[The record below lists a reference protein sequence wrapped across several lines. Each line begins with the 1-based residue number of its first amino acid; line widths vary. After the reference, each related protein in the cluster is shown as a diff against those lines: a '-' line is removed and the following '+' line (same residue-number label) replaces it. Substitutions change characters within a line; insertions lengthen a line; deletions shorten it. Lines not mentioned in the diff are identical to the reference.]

1 MNENNPLVLVVDP
14 DPTHQELL
22 DGMLEEHMTVLL
34 AGSAKECLE
43 IFNFKHPDLVILE
56 TNIPDMDGYKLCQKL
71 KASSGET
78 GCAIIF
84 LAEAMSLEEKMVGYR
99 HGCDDFIVKP
109 FQPEELLTKALRT
122 LEIKN
127 VQKKILQDSSD
138 AMHTALTA
146 MKHSSDMGL
155 ILRFMES
162 NAKCH
167 DFEDLG
173 RLLFE
178 LLREFSLQGSLLFK
192 AHGGDLFVGCQD
204 DSSDAMQLAM
214 CFDKEKF
221 VTKNNEL
228 VINQGNVSL
237 LINNMPVEDE
247 RVFSELKDV
256 LGMVMTSVSSRTQS
270 INVGLELSQERTS
283 GLDATIANCHVRMGN
298 VSHNLSLHTGE
309 ISIVMDN
316 LVSDIKEVSL
326 SLALS
331 DSQEASLLEVFDK
344 TLDKMNGTY
353 SRITHIEE
361 DFNVVL
367 QELNTLTAKLE

>member
-43 IFNFKHPDLVILE
+43 IFNFKQPDLVILE

-71 KASSGET
+71 KANSGET

-99 HGCDDFIVKP
+99 HGCDDFIEKP

-127 VQKKILQDSSD
+127 VQKKIMQESSD

-162 NAKCH
+162 NARCH
-167 DFEDLG
+167 TFEELG
-173 RLLFE
+173 QLLLD

-192 AHGGDLFVGCQD
+192 AHGGDLFVGCAD
-204 DSSDAMQLAM
+204 DSSEAMQLAM

-221 VTKNNEL
+221 VTKNNEM

-247 RVFSELKDV
+247 RVYSELKDV
-256 LGMVMTSVSSRTQS
+256 MGMVMTSVSSRTQS
-270 INVGLELSQERTS
+270 INVGLELSQERTT

-331 DSQEASLLEVFDK
+331 DTQEASLLEVFDK

-367 QELNTLTAKLE
+367 QELNTLTAKLG

>member
-1 MNENNPLVLVVDP
+1 MNLNNPLVLVVDP

-22 DGMLEEHMTVLL
+22 DGMLEEDMTVLL

-43 IFNFKHPDLVILE
+43 IFNFKQPDLVILE

-122 LEIKN
+122 LEIKS
-127 VQKKILQDSSD
+127 VQKKILQESSD

-167 DFEDLG
+167 GFEDLG
-173 RLLFE
+173 QLLFE
-178 LLREFSLQGSLLFK
+178 LLREFSLHGSLLFK

-204 DSSDAMQLAM
+204 DSSEAMQLAM

-221 VTKNNEL
+221 VSKNNEL

-237 LINNMPVEDE
+237 LIIDMPVEDE
-247 RVFSELKDV
+247 RVYSELKDV
-256 LGMVMTSVSSRTQS
+256 LGMVMSSVSSRTQS